1 MRRGF
6 TLIELL
12 IVIFLIGL
20 LVAMAAPA
28 IIQSRSAAR
37 RATCLNR
44 QHELMLAVTSFEQAK
59 GRFPGW
65 REQLGAPGTWKSA
78 SWEFVLLPYLDRK
91 DLYSQYAPGGA
102 SAADEP
108 HEQVEFFICPE
119 DEPGAATA
127 QTSFGVNA
135 GMQDGIDVSAPRAP
149 KDSAANGVF
158 QDNMLPTDRS
168 RMSLVQFRLAD
179 LKDGARSTLALADRT
194 EVVNWTDWQKE
205 QRVALWWQNALDPP
219 PAAKI
224 NGVKPPLSESK
235 DLNHVRPSSG
245 HPGGVVVSFADGHG
259 QFLNEEI
266 DYLVY
271 ALLMTPDGAR
281 ARMPNGD
288 PVLKEFRTS
297 TIPEGTLGE

>member
-28 IIQSRSAAR
+28 VLQSRNAAR
-37 RATCLNR
+37 RATCLNH
-44 QHELMLAVTSFEQAK
+44 QHEVMLAVASFEQAK
-59 GRFPGW
+59 SRFPGW
-65 REQLGAPGTWKSA
+65 REQIGAPGKWHSV
-78 SWEFVLLPYLDRK
+78 SWEFALLPHLDRK
-91 DLYSQYAPGGA
+91 DLYSSYAPGGA
-102 SAADEP
+102 FATSEP
-108 HEQVEFFICPE
+108 HEQVEFFVCPA

-127 QTSFGVNA
+127 RTSYGVNC
-135 GMQDGIDVSAPRAP
+135 GIRDDAPPIMTQSVDV
-149 KDSAANGVF
+149 AANGVF
-158 QDNMLPTDRS
+158 HDVDRAWNS
-168 RMSLVQFRLAD
+168 NRPLVHFRLGD
-179 LKDGARSTLALADRT
+179 LVDGARSTIAISDRT

-205 QRVALWWQNALDPP
+205 QRIGLWWQNTLNP
-219 PAAKI
+219 PALAQI
-224 NGVKPPLSESK
+224 NGVKPPWTESQDK
-235 DLNHVRPSSG
+235 QGWDVRPSSG
-245 HPGGVVVSFADGHG
+245 HSGGVNVSFADGHG

-281 ARMPNGD
+281 ARMPNGN

-297 TIPEGTLGE
+297 TIPQGTLGE